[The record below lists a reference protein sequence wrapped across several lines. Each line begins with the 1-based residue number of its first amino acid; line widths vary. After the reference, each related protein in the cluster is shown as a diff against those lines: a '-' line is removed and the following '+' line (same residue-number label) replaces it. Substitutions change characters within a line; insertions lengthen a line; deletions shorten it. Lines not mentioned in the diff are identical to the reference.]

1 MDYFCGRMNVHRD
14 LALLPSFRRPVL
26 TIGSFDGVH
35 LGHHALLQHIS
46 KLADR
51 ADGERVVVTFDPH
64 PRHVLMPDAD
74 PPLKLLTTIEE
85 KIERFEAAGVDHLVV
100 VAFTKEFSKQ
110 TAEEYLDD
118 FLFGK
123 FKPHTVVI
131 GYDHRFGVGRAGNFE
146 TLENRAKEMD
156 IKVVEIHARDVDEL
170 AVSSTRIRKAI
181 REGHMEETS
190 SLLGTPYWLTGTVVH
205 GQAIGRTI
213 GFPTA
218 NLDLE
223 SPHKLLP
230 ADGVYAIQVLE
241 LDSGNRHE
249 AMLYIGERP
258 SLEGKRPRTIEANLL
273 DFNGDLYGK
282 RLRFELIARIRGDKA
297 FDSLEELKQQIEK
310 DREATVQIF
319 QQSGTV

>member
-1 MDYFCGRMNVHRD
+1 MNVHRD
-14 LALLPSFRRPVL
+14 LTLLPSIRRPIL

-35 LGHHALLQHIS
+35 LGHHALLQRIS
-46 KLADR
+46 ELADR

-100 VAFTKEFSKQ
+100 VEFTREFSKQ
-110 TAEEYLDD
+110 TAEEYLDE

-123 FKPHTVVI
+123 FNPHTVVI
-131 GYDHRFGVGRAGNFE
+131 GYDHRFGVGRSGNFE
-146 TLENRAKEMD
+146 TLQNRAKEMN
-156 IKVVEIHARDVDEL
+156 INVVEIGARDVDEL

-181 REGHMEETS
+181 SAGNLGEARC
-190 SLLGTPYWLTGTVVH
+190 LLGTPYWLTGSIVH

-218 NLDLE
+218 NLDLD

-230 ADGVYAIQVLE
+230 TDGVYAIQVVE
-241 LDSGNRHE
+241 LDSGALHK

-273 DFNGDLYGK
+273 YYDGDLYGK
-282 RLRFELIARIRGDKA
+282 RLRFELIERIRGDKA
-297 FDSLEELKQQIEK
+297 FDSLEELRQQIQK
-310 DREATVQIF
+310 DRKSTVQIF
-319 QQSGTV
+319 QQLDSK

>member
-1 MDYFCGRMNVHRD
+1 MKVHRD
-14 LALLPSFRRPVL
+14 LDSLPAFRRPVL

-35 LGHHALLQHIS
+35 LGHYALLQRIAE
-46 KLADR
+46 LADR

-64 PRHVLMPDAD
+64 PRHVLMPDAK

-85 KIERFEAAGVDHLVV
+85 KIERFAAAGVDHLVV
-100 VAFTKEFSKQ
+100 VEFTKAFSKQ

-118 FLFGK
+118 FLFGR
-123 FKPHTVVI
+123 FKPHTIVI
-131 GYDHRFGVGRAGNFE
+131 GYDHRFGVGRSGNFL
-146 TLENRAKEMD
+146 TLEKRAHEMD
-156 IKVVEIHARDVDEL
+156 INVVEIVARDVDEL

-181 REGHMEETS
+181 SAGEVKEAGT
-190 SLLGTPYWLTGTVVH
+190 LLGTPYWLSGKVVH

-230 ADGVYAIQVLE
+230 VDGVYAVRITVIGKE
-241 LDSGNRHE
+241 PKHE

-258 SLEGKRPRTIEANLL
+258 SLEGKRPRTIEANIL
-273 DFNGDLYGK
+273 DFKGDLYGK
-282 RLRFELIARIRGDKA
+282 ELRVELIQRIRGDVT
-297 FDSLEELKQQIEK
+297 FESLDALKQQIQR
-310 DREATVQIF
+310 DREETIDIF
-319 QQSGTV
+319 QQLNAKT

>member
-1 MDYFCGRMNVHRD
+1 MKVHRD
-14 LALLPSFRRPVL
+14 LDSLPAFRRPVL

-35 LGHHALLQHIS
+35 LGHYALLQRIAE
-46 KLADR
+46 LADK

-64 PRHVLMPDAD
+64 PRHVLLPDAD
-74 PPLKLLTTIEE
+74 PPLKLLSTIEE
-85 KIERFEAAGVDHLVV
+85 KIERFEAAGVDHLVIV
-100 VAFTKEFSKQ
+100 EFTKAFSKQ

-131 GYDHRFGVGRAGNFE
+131 GYDHHFGVGRSGDFM
-146 TLENRAKEMD
+146 TLQKRAHEMG
-156 IKVVEIHARDVDEL
+156 INVVELVARDVDEL
-170 AVSSTRIRKAI
+170 AISSTRIRKAVSA
-181 REGHMEETS
+181 GHVNEAID
-190 SLLGTPYWLTGTVVH
+190 LLGTPYWLTGRVVH

-230 ADGVYAIQVLE
+230 ADGVYAASVTVLE
-241 LDSGNRHE
+241 DASKHE

-273 DFNGDLYGK
+273 NFEGDLYCK
-282 RLRFELIARIRGDKA
+282 QLRIELMSWIRGDES
-297 FDSLEELKQQIEK
+297 FDSLDALKQQIQK
-310 DREATVQIF
+310 DRAQTIEIF
-319 QQSGTV
+319 QQLNSEA

>member
-1 MDYFCGRMNVHRD
+1 MNVHRD
-14 LALLPSFRRPVL
+14 LDTLPTFRKPIL

-35 LGHHALLQHIS
+35 LGHHSLLQRIS
-46 KLADR
+46 ELADR
-51 ADGERVVVTFDPH
+51 VEGERVVVTFDPH
-64 PRHVLMPDAD
+64 PRHVLTPDAD
-74 PPLKLLTTIEE
+74 PPLKLLSTIEE

-100 VAFTKEFSKQ
+100 VEFNKAFSKQ

-131 GYDHRFGVGRAGNFE
+131 GYDHRFGAGRSGNFE
-146 TLENRAKEMD
+146 TLEKRAKEMD
-156 IKVVEIHARDVDEL
+156 INVVEIGARDVNEL

-181 REGHMEETS
+181 SAGEVGEAG
-190 SLLGTPYWLTGTVVH
+190 SLLGTPYWLTGKVVH

-223 SPHKLLP
+223 NPHKLLP
-230 ADGVYAIQVLE
+230 ADGVYAIQAIELE
-241 LDSGNRHE
+241 SGMSHD

-273 DFNGDLYGK
+273 DFKEDLYGK
-282 RLRFELIARIRGDKA
+282 RLRLALIKRIRGDQA
-297 FDSLEELKQQIEK
+297 FDSLEELKQQIQR
-310 DREATVQIF
+310 DREATVKIF
-319 QQSGTV
+319 NQATSA